1 MSKKFLKK
9 IIAQNSSD
17 LNMISALC
25 ADSIVNQSQI
35 KYLKSSKIFILPVIR
50 NDKENLDNSQKIR
63 SIIKFEFIES
73 SKSMNI
79 NQKLENNELKL
90 LAIDLFKKDDNFEIA
105 LLFSNNQAITLSCE
119 IIEVTLED
127 MSEINDKNN

>member
-79 NQKLENNELKL
+79 NQKLENSELKL

-105 LLFSNNQAITLSCE
+105 LLFSNNKAITLLCE

-127 MSEINDKNN
+127 ISKTNDKNN

>member
-79 NQKLENNELKL
+79 NHKLENNELKL